1 MSRTRTIVTAIAA
14 GTLSLGAVAVGA
26 PSALAAPSDD
36 TAACSVEHRAELR
49 ATIAGLREQ
58 IVTTRLTPEQ
68 HAERHSARLAAI
80 AALRAQYR
88 PDAGDP
94 AAVASAR
101 AGLAQARADLAATTD
116 PVVRDAL
123 RQQIA
128 GLRATIED
136 SRGTTLTDAQR
147 SELRAQIQALVA
159 ADKQASQARHSTIA
173 DLKGQIETARAEL
186 QGCRS

>member
-14 GTLSLGAVAVGA
+14 GALSLGAVALGS

-36 TAACSVEHRAELR
+36 TTPCTVEQRAELR

-58 IVTTRLTPEQ
+58 ILTTRLTPEQ
-68 HAERHSARLAAI
+68 HAERHAARVAAI
-80 AALRAQYR
+80 EALRAQYR
-88 PDAGDP
+88 PDAGDA

-101 AGLAQARADLAATTD
+101 ADLAQARADLAAASD

-128 GLRATIED
+128 ALRATIED
-136 SRGTTLTDAQR
+136 SRGTVLTDAQR
-147 SELRAQIQALVA
+147 AELHAQIQALVT
-159 ADKQASQARHSTIA
+159 ADKQASEARHSTIA
-173 DLKGQIETARAEL
+173 DLKAQIAAARTQL
-186 QGCRS
+186 QGCRV